1 MYRTQVVIFSNNSE
15 LISLISGLQED
26 FFDRLDAFDIEH
38 SATLPSS
45 TAHRKYTVTL
55 VGRDWPSDQIS
66 DIQNIINPG
75 GILLLSGEYSRPE
88 DASFFRVIDY
98 RQFPLP
104 DDLQDCMSQLQETK
118 NLTTVDVQ
126 AVYLLFQQLGIDE
139 SSLLDALLERLY

>member
-1 MYRTQVVIFSNNSE
+1 MYRTQVVIFSKNSE
-15 LISLISGLQED
+15 LISWISGLQED
-26 FFDRLDAFDIEH
+26 FADRLEAFDIEY

-55 VGRDWPSDQIS
+55 VGREWPSDQIS

-75 GILLLSGEYSRPE
+75 GILLFSGEYSRPE

-104 DDLQDCMSQLQETK
+104 DDLQGCMSQLQETK
-118 NLTTVDVQ
+118 NLTTEDVQ
-126 AVYLLFQQLGIDE
+126 AVYLLFQQLGIEE